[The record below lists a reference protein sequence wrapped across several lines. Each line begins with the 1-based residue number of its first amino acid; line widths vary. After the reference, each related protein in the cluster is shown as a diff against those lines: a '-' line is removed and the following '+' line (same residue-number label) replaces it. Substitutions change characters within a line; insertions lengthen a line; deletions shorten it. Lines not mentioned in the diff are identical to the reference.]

1 MSFIEIGYLW
11 AKIRRFECGQVTNQ
25 MWHFV
30 LHPNHHA
37 WFCPHWLCTEWKPR
51 MMMGNQ
57 DICNSNFDFPRFTE
71 LLAGYRTSNC
81 HKWGIILKLNPS
93 PFRQQLNQYRI
104 FKIQANGIQFSNF
117 RGEEFWALTMLKS
130 VTFDLWP
137 NHIHS
142 AVSLS
147 RWNRLQWMTCRWKGK
162 HFGFLIIWH
171 LKHRIKYVSR

>member
-1 MSFIEIGYLW
+1 MFSFPTICHSLKSVTYE
-11 AKIRRFECGQVTNQ
+11 RRYGALNVVRSLIKCDICVASQSSCL
-25 MWHFV
+25 V
-30 LHPNHHA
+30 L
-37 WFCPHWLCTEWKPR
+37 PHWLCTEWKPR

-57 DICNSNFDFPRFTE
+57 HICNSNFDFPRFTE

-104 FKIQANGIQFSNF
+104 FEIQANGIQFSNF

-162 HFGFLIIWH
+162 HFGFLII
-171 LKHRIKYVSR
+171 